1 MQKYLQ
7 KHLIKNCSIEEL
19 IWDIRRYFLL
29 DYFRTRELLHV
40 LITRLM
46 CTTTPEI
53 LQLIK
58 SDDSE
63 TFKIGV
69 QLLFGNYIDTY
80 NLINNSEMYDSCL
93 HHYPRYLT
101 ENHLIF

>member
-1 MQKYLQ
+1 MQKYLS

-19 IWDIRRYFLL
+19 ISDIRRYFLL

-40 LITRLM
+40 LVTRLM
-46 CTTTPEI
+46 RITTPEI

-58 SDDSE
+58 SEDFE
-63 TFKIGV
+63 TFKLGV

-93 HHYPRYLT
+93 HHYPRYLI
-101 ENHLIF
+101 NYNII